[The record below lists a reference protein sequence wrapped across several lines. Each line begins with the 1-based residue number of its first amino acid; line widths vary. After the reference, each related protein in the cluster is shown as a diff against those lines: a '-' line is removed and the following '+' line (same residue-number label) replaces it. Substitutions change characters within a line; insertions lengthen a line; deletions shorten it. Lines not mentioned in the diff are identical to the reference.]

1 MGKVTKVP
9 KLNED
14 KAIEEGAQLLS
25 EIVILSI
32 AAGLVMFEYRRSSEK
47 EDAKQVH
54 FIFHDLLL
62 MLKAFKPN
70 VVASPLHP
78 FLLSFRRR
86 WKKRS
91 YSYTSG

>member
-32 AAGLVMFEYRRSSEK
+32 AAGLVTFEYRRSSEK
-47 EDAKQVH
+47 EEAKQV
-54 FIFHDLLL
+54 
-62 MLKAFKPN
+62 
-70 VVASPLHP
+70 
-78 FLLSFRRR
+78 
-86 WKKRS
+86 
-91 YSYTSG
+91 